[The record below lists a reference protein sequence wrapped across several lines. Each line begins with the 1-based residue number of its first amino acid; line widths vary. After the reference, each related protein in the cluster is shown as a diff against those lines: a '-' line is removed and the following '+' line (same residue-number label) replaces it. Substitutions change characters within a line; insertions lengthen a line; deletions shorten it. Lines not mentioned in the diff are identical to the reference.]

1 MFPFFWGNSC
11 YNGEPMSRRS
21 RLERKRKF
29 LQWMRDDLETKLAG
43 INAALTKIDEQLNQE
58 GSQETAA

>member
-1 MFPFFWGNSC
+1 MFPFFWGSSC
-11 YNGEPMSRRS
+11 YDGEPMSRRS

-58 GSQETAA
+58 DSQETAA